1 MKQREYKNFKYISN
15 NHEKCKAIYY
25 KCRCGGR
32 LHYNSGMSIKEMRK
46 HTCVEPGKVIDLIAV
61 RNNHFYKN
69 VMFCNKFF
77 KQKFLNT
84 NLLQKYYRV
93 ICINPDAGKNL
104 EIGKK
109 HFQVANFP

>member
-1 MKQREYKNFKYISN
+1 MKQREYKNFAYHSRN
-15 NHEKCKAIYY
+15 NKDRKAAYYVCKCEA
-25 KCRCGGR
+25 R